1 MANRADRRRMMREKI
16 GKSKRLLSEYTQAER
31 EERLMT
37 QGISPADLEKAH
49 ADGFDEGYR
58 LAGMTMIRA
67 AYSAAALGLHEDFG
81 FGQKRV
87 VRALNAMDRH
97 VATMI
102 TGDEL
107 RDEVADKLG
116 FDINFNEGVNRVEEK
131 R

>member
-1 MANRADRRRMMREKI
+1 MNRAQRRQAMREQV
-16 GKSKRLLSEYTQAER
+16 GRSRALLQDYDKAQR
-31 EERLMT
+31 VERLMT

-49 ADGFDEGYR
+49 AEGFDEGYR

-67 AYSAAALGLHEDFG
+67 AYSACALGLHEDFG
-81 FGQKRV
+81 FGRKRV

-107 RDEVADKLG
+107 RDEVAERLG
-116 FDINFNEGVNRVEEK
+116 FEINFNEGVNRVEEK

>member
-1 MANRADRRRMMREKI
+1 MNRAQRRQAMREQV
-16 GKSKRLLSEYTQAER
+16 GRSRALLQDYDKAQR
-31 EERLMT
+31 VERLMT

-58 LAGMTMIRA
+58 MAGMSMIRA

-81 FGQKRV
+81 FGRKRV

-97 VATMI
+97 IAAMI

-107 RDEVADKLG
+107 RDEVAERLG
-116 FDINFNEGVNRVEEK
+116 FEINFNEGVNRVEEK

>member
-1 MANRADRRRMMREKI
+1 MNRAQRRQAMREQV
-16 GKSKRLLSEYTQAER
+16 GRSRALLQDYDKAQR
-31 EERLMT
+31 VERLMT

-58 LAGMTMIRA
+58 MAGMSMIRA

-81 FGQKRV
+81 FGRKRV

-107 RDEVADKLG
+107 RDEVAERLG
-116 FDINFNEGVNRVEEK
+116 FEINFNEGVNRVEEK

>member
-1 MANRADRRRMMREKI
+1 MNRAQRRQAMREQV
-16 GKSKRLLSEYTQAER
+16 GRSRALLQDYDKAQR
-31 EERLMT
+31 VERLMA

-49 ADGFDEGYR
+49 AEGFDEGYR

-81 FGQKRV
+81 FGRKRV

-107 RDEVADKLG
+107 RDEVAERLG
-116 FDINFNEGVNRVEEK
+116 FDINFNEGVNRVEE
-131 R
+131 RE